1 MKKIFLIA
9 FITITASSAFAQD
22 KTSYQNMV
30 KKMLE
35 ANGSE
40 GAFKTGIKQM
50 FSMFREQKSNVPS
63 EVWNSF
69 EAEFEKTSMDDLS
82 VMLAPVYEKHLTEAD
97 LKKIIEFYETPAGK
111 KFATATPLI
120 MQESMQV
127 GQEWGMKI
135 AQQVMKKLE
144 EKGY

>member
-40 GAFKTGIKQM
+40 GAFKAGIKQM